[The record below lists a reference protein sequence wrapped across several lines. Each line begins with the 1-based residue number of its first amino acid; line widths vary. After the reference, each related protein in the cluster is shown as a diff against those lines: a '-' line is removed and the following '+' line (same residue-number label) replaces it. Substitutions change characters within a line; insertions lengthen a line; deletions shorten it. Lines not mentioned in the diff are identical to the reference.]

1 MKNKGNRKTGT
12 GELTF
17 HVVWQIPSRGMY
29 VLKFLGVV
37 CASEH
42 GAQ

>member
-1 MKNKGNRKTGT
+1 MKNKGNRRGT

-17 HVVWQIPSRGMY
+17 HEVWQVPSRGMY

-37 CASEH
+37 YAFER